1 VKASEMIKV
10 LQQAL
15 LKHGDVEVLL
25 HGHYGCEGIEFRE
38 SGEEDGQYFRRWEKV
53 SNLPGRIHIM
63 TDLGD

>member
-15 LKHGDVEVLL
+15 LKHGDIEVLL
-25 HGHYGCEGIEFRE
+25 HGSYGCEGIEFRE
-38 SGEEDGQYFRRWEKV
+38 SDEEDVQYFKRWENV
-53 SNLPGRIHIM
+53 SKLPGRIHIM